1 MPGEF
6 EAKKV
11 VVAGVVGVGRGCVEW
26 FAREGATVGVLDP
39 RASELCAQLD
49 ADGAR
54 LVPKDV
60 ELNDWAA
67 ISECARWWLD
77 EYHGLDVLVNAHTA
91 TDYTGVEDAVIESVE
106 NVVSVNLVGPLVCSQ
121 AFLPGLKVSGAG
133 AIVERELDPRVFRIS
148 EDGGVFDLEGRPDHP
163 DPRDGRGVRAVWDS
177 GELHRPGRAD
187 GGWRSGRER
196 RGGGCD
202 KAVRRHAA
210 RSSCDLRRVRECGGV
225 LGVAAGFVCDGGH
238 GGGGWG
244 PDCGHPGNELRQA
257 RLRILERSF

>member
-6 EAKKV
+6 EGKKV

-133 AIVERELDPRVFRIS
+133 AIVNASSIHGFFGFPKMAAYSISKGGLITLTHVMAGEFAPYGIRVNCIARAGLMEAGGPGENAGVVDATKLFADTPLGRPATYDEFGSVAGFLASPRASYVTGATVAV
-148 EDGGVFDLEGRPDHP
+148 DGGRTAVT
-163 DPRDGRGVRAVWDS
+163 RGTS
-177 GELHRPGRAD
+177 
-187 GGWRSGRER
+187 
-196 RGGGCD
+196 
-202 KAVRRHAA
+202 
-210 RSSCDLRRVRECGGV
+210 
-225 LGVAAGFVCDGGH
+225 
-238 GGGGWG
+238 
-244 PDCGHPGNELRQA
+244 
-257 RLRILERSF
+257 